1 MLLEQYKFEDS
12 LLIATKKCTHE
23 RNMHYKTGLA
33 TWLVHNNVTMCIQ
46 TGGQNKQKL
55 FILYAYLKEVL
66 VVAIIVL
73 PGSWIYPQ
81 FVDFGGRKLS
91 VDESRPKVE
100 FCGFFSN
107 FSQLR
112 LSVIK

>member
-1 MLLEQYKFEDS
+1 MLQEQYKFEDS

-55 FILYAYLKEVL
+55 IILYAYLKYYLEVL
-66 VVAIIVL
+66 VVAIIVARFM
-73 PGSWIYPQ
+73 G
-81 FVDFGGRKLS
+81 LS
-91 VDESRPKVE
+91 TI
-100 FCGFFSN
+100 CGFWG
-107 FSQLR
+107 QKI
-112 LSVIK
+112 VYG